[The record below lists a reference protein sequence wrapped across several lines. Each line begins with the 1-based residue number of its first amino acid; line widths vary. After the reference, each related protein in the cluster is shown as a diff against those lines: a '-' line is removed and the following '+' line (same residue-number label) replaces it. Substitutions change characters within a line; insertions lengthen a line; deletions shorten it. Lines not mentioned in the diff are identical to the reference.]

1 MRRHPLRRRLLLG
14 GAMAVGLVRGA
25 QSATTDA
32 IVVGAGIAG
41 LAAAR
46 ALLGAGKSVLVLEA
60 RDRIGGRVYTDRS
73 LGFDFDWGAP
83 TSIVPRRDA
92 AILVGGKELTREDY
106 DRYETVSAEM
116 EKRVAQL
123 RQQRPGFDPTTLI
136 QPGDLLEK
144 LALAQLLRRT
154 PSFPPIVVQI
164 DIKPAAGQPIRLNT
178 RVLRVDSTGSPVRVV
193 TSTGEYAARTA
204 IITVP
209 TGAMPDVGFAP
220 PLSTAKR
227 AAIGALPMAY
237 YDKVAVA
244 FTQKVIDVPADARI
258 LALVSKGGQD
268 RVVQALLRPQGHEG
282 AILFFP
288 GEEARQIEAGGPTA
302 AGSTAMSLLAD
313 IFGAKV
319 RSAFAGARSTR
330 WGEDRYARGAWSIG
344 PELERAVLAR
354 PHHDKVLFAGE
365 ATADGSLMGA
375 HASGQRAAKEAL
387 AILGRA

>member
-1 MRRHPLRRRLLLG
+1 MRRRLLLG
-14 GAMAVGLVRGA
+14 GAMAAGLAPSA
-25 QSATTDA
+25 QAATTDA
-32 IVVGAGIAG
+32 VVVGAGIAG

-46 ALLGAGKSVLVLEA
+46 ALIGAGKSVLVLEA

-92 AILVGGKELTREDY
+92 AILVDGKELAREDY
-106 DRYETVSAEM
+106 DRYESVAAEM
-116 EKRVAQL
+116 EKRVAQV
-123 RQQRPGFDPTTLI
+123 RQQRPGIDPAALI
-136 QPGDLLEK
+136 RPDEPLEK
-144 LALAQLLRRT
+144 LALAQAMRRT

-164 DIKPAAGQPIRLNT
+164 DVRPAAGQPIKLNT
-178 RVLRVDSTGSPVRVV
+178 RVLRIDSTGQLIRLV
-193 TSTGEYAARTA
+193 TSNGEFSAHTA
-204 IITVP
+204 IVTVP
-209 TGAMPDVGFAP
+209 TGAMPEVGFAP
-220 PLSTAKR
+220 PLSIAKR
-227 AAIGALPMAY
+227 TAIGALPMAY

-244 FTQKVIDVPADARI
+244 FSQKVIDAPADARI
-258 LALVSKGGQD
+258 LALVSKGGQS

-288 GEEARQIEAGGPTA
+288 GEEARQIEANGPTA

-330 WGEDRYARGAWSIG
+330 WGEDRYARGAWSVG
-344 PELERAVLAR
+344 PESDRAELAR

-375 HASGQRAAKEAL
+375 HVSGQRAAKEAL

>member
-1 MRRHPLRRRLLLG
+1 MRRRLLLG
-14 GAMAVGLVRGA
+14 TAMAAGFARGA
-25 QSATTDA
+25 RAATLDA
-32 IVVGAGIAG
+32 VIVGAGIAG

-46 ALLGAGKSVLVLEA
+46 ALIGAGKSVLVLEA

-92 AILVGGKELTREDY
+92 AILVDGKELAREDY
-106 DRYETVSAEM
+106 DRYEAVAAEM
-116 EKRVAQL
+116 EKRVAL
-123 RQQRPGFDPTTLI
+123 VREQRPGIDPATLI
-136 QPGDLLEK
+136 RPDGPLEK
-144 LALAQLLRRT
+144 LALAQAMRRT

-164 DIKPAAGQPIRLNT
+164 DVRPAAGQPIKLNT
-178 RVLRVDSTGSPVRVV
+178 RVLRIDSTGPLVRLV
-193 TSTGEYAARTA
+193 TSNGEYDARTA
-204 IITVP
+204 IVTVP
-209 TGAMPDVGFAP
+209 TGVMPEVGFAP
-220 PLSTAKR
+220 PLSMAKR

-244 FTQKVIDVPADARI
+244 FSQKVIDAPADARI
-258 LALVSKGGQD
+258 LAMVSKGGQA

-288 GEEARQIEAGGPTA
+288 GEEARQIEANGPTA

-319 RSAFAGARSTR
+319 RSTFAGARSTR
-330 WGEDRYARGAWSIG
+330 WGEDRYAHGAWSIG
-344 PELERAVLAR
+344 PESARAEMAR
-354 PHHDKVLFAGE
+354 PHHEKVLFAGE

-375 HASGQRAAKEAL
+375 HGSGLRAAKEAL
-387 AILGRA
+387 AILGRT

>member
-1 MRRHPLRRRLLLG
+1 MRRRLLLG
-14 GAMAVGLVRGA
+14 GMLAVGLARRA
-25 QSATTDA
+25 QAASTDA

-41 LAAAR
+41 LSAAR
-46 ALLGAGKSVLVLEA
+46 ALIGAGKSVLVLEA

-92 AILVGGKELTREDY
+92 AILVDGKELGREEY
-106 DRYETVSAEM
+106 DRYEAVSVEM
-116 EKRVAQL
+116 EKRVAL
-123 RQQRPGFDPTTLI
+123 VRQQRPGIDPTVLI
-136 QPGDLLEK
+136 QAGDPLEK
-144 LALAQLLRRT
+144 MALAQAIRRT
-154 PSFPPIVVQI
+154 PSFPPIVVQV
-164 DIKPAAGQPIRLNT
+164 DIRPAAGQPIKLNT
-178 RVLRVDSTGSPVRVV
+178 RVLRIDSTGPQVRVV
-193 TSTGEYAARTA
+193 TPAGEYAARIA
-204 IITVP
+204 IVTVP
-209 TGAMPDVGFAP
+209 TGAMPEVGFAP
-220 PLSTAKR
+220 PLSAAKR

-244 FTQKVIDVPADARI
+244 FSQKVIDAPADARI
-258 LALVSKGGQD
+258 LALVSKGGRD

-288 GEEARQIEAGGPTA
+288 GEEARQIEANGPTA

-330 WGEDRYARGAWSIG
+330 WGEDRYARGAWSTG
-344 PELERAVLAR
+344 SEADRAELAR

-387 AILGRA
+387 AVLGRS